1 MEILKL
7 KFEILETKDF
17 GIWNNEILKFL
28 KFKILRLKA
37 WALKLGILG
46 VCGLKF
52 FATSNFGDF
61 EFKNWAFRM

>member
-17 GIWNNEILKFL
+17 EIWNREIL